1 MQLWQLIKISG
12 RLLPLLVLLLTALA
26 LPSCMTNQPA
36 KPFSSESLPT
46 EAIAEISE
54 IRSFPVRV
62 KYVNSKSARPASV
75 GVPLKADESVT
86 TEETSTAQ
94 LTLRNG
100 SIIRIGGNSNLT
112 LKPQN
117 KVEFTSGRLVAWAA
131 SDRKA
136 TAQIQTPFGEIS
148 SNDGTIYLEIP
159 AKAAED
165 RRIIALTGTVTVLL
179 KSTAEI
185 VTIGKGEE
193 IVIKANGKASA
204 PKRIDKESID
214 KRVANNS
221 LLFGFNTQLA
231 SLSQITSEFGVS
243 STVKEASTI
252 QFRRSDLPSKPSEVN
267 NSDRVTY
274 TSGSANNDQ
283 REQPVNRRYE
293 EPAAVK
299 TAEPVSA
306 PKKPTEPIPSATFA
320 PVTAPPTATEPKPIT
335 NSPTA
340 IPIEP
345 APLQPVPLEPPPQP
359 VQPEIPAPVP
369 PSTKPAKG

>member
-12 RLLPLLVLLLTALA
+12 RFLPLLVLLLTALT
-26 LPSCMTNQPA
+26 LPSCTTNQPA

-62 KYVNSKSARPASV
+62 KYINSKSARPASV
-75 GVPLKADESVT
+75 GVPLKADESVS
-86 TEETSTAQ
+86 TEENSTAQ

-112 LKPQN
+112 LKLQN

-159 AKAAED
+159 AKASED

-179 KSTAEI
+179 KGTAGI

-214 KRVANNS
+214 KRIANNS

-243 STVKEASTI
+243 STVKEASTV
-252 QFRRSDLPSKPSEVN
+252 QFRRSDLPSKPNEVN
-267 NSDRVTY
+267 ESDRVTY

-293 EPAAVK
+293 EPAAAK

-306 PKKPTEPIPSATFA
+306 PKNPTEPIPSATFA
-320 PVTAPPTATEPKPIT
+320 PVTAPPTAIEPKP

-359 VQPEIPAPVP
+359 VQPEIPAPAP
-369 PSTKPAKG
+369 PSTKPAQG

>member
-1 MQLWQLIKISG
+1 MPI
-12 RLLPLLVLLLTALA
+12 LVLLLTALA
-26 LPSCMTNQPA
+26 LPSCTTNQPA

-62 KYVNSKSARPASV
+62 KYINSKSARPASV
-75 GVPLKADESVT
+75 GVPLKADESVS
-86 TEETSTAQ
+86 TEENSTAQ

-112 LKPQN
+112 LKLQN

-159 AKAAED
+159 AKASED

-179 KSTAEI
+179 KGTAGI

-214 KRVANNS
+214 KRIANNS

-243 STVKEASTI
+243 STVKEASTV
-252 QFRRSDLPSKPSEVN
+252 QFRRSDLPSKPNEVN
-267 NSDRVTY
+267 ESDRVTY

-293 EPAAVK
+293 EPAAAK

-306 PKKPTEPIPSATFA
+306 PKNPTEPIPSATFA
-320 PVTAPPTATEPKPIT
+320 PVTAPPTAIEPKP

-359 VQPEIPAPVP
+359 VQPEIPAPAP
-369 PSTKPAKG
+369 PSTKPAQG

>member
-12 RLLPLLVLLLTALA
+12 RFLPLLVLLLTALT
-26 LPSCMTNQPA
+26 LPSCTTNQPA

-62 KYVNSKSARPASV
+62 KYINSKSARPASV
-75 GVPLKADESVT
+75 GVPLKADESVS
-86 TEETSTAQ
+86 TEENSTAQ

-112 LKPQN
+112 LKLQN

-159 AKAAED
+159 AKASED

-179 KSTAEI
+179 KGTAGI

-214 KRVANNS
+214 KRIANNS

-243 STVKEASTI
+243 STVKEASTV
-252 QFRRSDLPSKPSEVN
+252 QFRRSDLPSKPSEIN
-267 NSDRVTY
+267 ESDRVTY

-293 EPAAVK
+293 EPAAAK

-306 PKKPTEPIPSATFA
+306 PKNPTEPIPSATFA
-320 PVTAPPTATEPKPIT
+320 PVTAPPTAIEPKP

-359 VQPEIPAPVP
+359 VQPEIPAPAP
-369 PSTKPAKG
+369 PSTKPAQG

>member
-12 RLLPLLVLLLTALA
+12 RFLPLLVLLLTALT
-26 LPSCMTNQPA
+26 LPSCTTNQPA

-62 KYVNSKSARPASV
+62 KYINSKSARPASV
-75 GVPLKADESVT
+75 GVPLKADESVS
-86 TEETSTAQ
+86 TEENSTAQ

-112 LKPQN
+112 LKLQN

-159 AKAAED
+159 AKASED

-179 KSTAEI
+179 KGTAGI

-214 KRVANNS
+214 KRIANNS

-243 STVKEASTI
+243 STVKEASTV

-267 NSDRVTY
+267 ESDRVTY

-293 EPAAVK
+293 EPAAAK

-306 PKKPTEPIPSATFA
+306 PKNPTEPIPSATFA
-320 PVTAPPTATEPKPIT
+320 PVTAPPTAIEPKP
-335 NSPTA
+335 NNPTA
-340 IPIEP
+340 IPTEP

-359 VQPEIPAPVP
+359 VQPEIPAPAP
-369 PSTKPAKG
+369 PSTKPAQG

>member
-12 RLLPLLVLLLTALA
+12 RFLPLLVLLLTALA
-26 LPSCMTNQPA
+26 LPSCTTNQPA

-62 KYVNSKSARPASV
+62 KYINSKSARPASV
-75 GVPLKADESVT
+75 GVPLKADESVS
-86 TEETSTAQ
+86 TEENSTAQ

-112 LKPQN
+112 LKLQN

-159 AKAAED
+159 AKASED

-179 KSTAEI
+179 KGTAGI

-214 KRVANNS
+214 KRIANNS

-243 STVKEASTI
+243 STVKEASTV

-267 NSDRVTY
+267 ESDRVTY

-293 EPAAVK
+293 EPAAAK

-306 PKKPTEPIPSATFA
+306 PKNPTEPIPSATFA
-320 PVTAPPTATEPKPIT
+320 PVTAPPTAIEPKP
-335 NSPTA
+335 NNPTA

-359 VQPEIPAPVP
+359 VQPEIPAPAP
-369 PSTKPAKG
+369 PSTKPAQG

>member
-12 RLLPLLVLLLTALA
+12 RFLPLLVLLLTALT
-26 LPSCMTNQPA
+26 LPSCTTNQPA

-62 KYVNSKSARPASV
+62 KYINSKSARPASV
-75 GVPLKADESVT
+75 GVPLKADESVS
-86 TEETSTAQ
+86 TEENSTAQ

-112 LKPQN
+112 LKLQN

-159 AKAAED
+159 AKASED

-179 KSTAEI
+179 KGTAGI

-214 KRVANNS
+214 KRIANNS

-243 STVKEASTI
+243 STVKEASTV

-267 NSDRVTY
+267 ESDRVTY

-293 EPAAVK
+293 EPAAAK

-306 PKKPTEPIPSATFA
+306 PKNPTEPIPSATFA
-320 PVTAPPTATEPKPIT
+320 PVTAPPTAIEPKP

-359 VQPEIPAPVP
+359 VQPEIPAPAP
-369 PSTKPAKG
+369 PSTKPAQG

>member
-1 MQLWQLIKISG
+1 MQLWQLIKTSG
-12 RLLPLLVLLLTALA
+12 RFLPLLVLLLTALT
-26 LPSCMTNQPA
+26 LPSCTTNQPA

-62 KYVNSKSARPASV
+62 KYINSKSARPASV
-75 GVPLKADESVT
+75 GVPLKADESVS
-86 TEETSTAQ
+86 TEENSTAQ

-112 LKPQN
+112 LKLQN

-159 AKAAED
+159 AKASED

-179 KSTAEI
+179 KGTAGI

-214 KRVANNS
+214 KRIANNS

-243 STVKEASTI
+243 STVKEASTV
-252 QFRRSDLPSKPSEVN
+252 QFRRSDLPSKPSEIN
-267 NSDRVTY
+267 ESDRVTY

-293 EPAAVK
+293 EPAAAK

-306 PKKPTEPIPSATFA
+306 PKNPTEPIPSATFA
-320 PVTAPPTATEPKPIT
+320 PVTAPPTAIEPKP

-359 VQPEIPAPVP
+359 VQPEIPAPAP
-369 PSTKPAKG
+369 PSTKPAQG